1 MDASSIAEVLVMGL
15 VQFYILLTILMSE
28 WSVLLAGLRV
38 IRLGGGRNGYR
49 AANLRHGLASLVCF
63 SQDKYMGQNNLTQQ
77 DRLGSIWLDLQ
88 HHRKDVAILVGRLNA
103 EPL

>member
-38 IRLGGGRNGYR
+38 IRLEGEGMVT
-49 AANLRHGLASLVCF
+49 GLP
-63 SQDKYMGQNNLTQQ
+63 T
-77 DRLGSIWLDLQ
+77 
-88 HHRKDVAILVGRLNA
+88 
-103 EPL
+103 

>member
-49 AANLRHGLASLVCF
+49 GMGWQVLCALAKTNTWDRVTSRSRTGWAASG
-63 SQDKYMGQNNLTQQ
+63 
-77 DRLGSIWLDLQ
+77 
-88 HHRKDVAILVGRLNA
+88 
-103 EPL
+103 